1 MILSKRL
8 KLALLAL
15 LGFSTACSSVKEAR
29 RGSADKR
36 GETSEAAA
44 AFATLEAAAEP
55 AADTTERKVPS
66 RLVLMYGVRTP
77 AYPFVE
83 DPVRADTLGIKPQT
97 PAGQP
102 AAPDPEP
109 PASDDAAQQR

>member
-44 AFATLEAAAEP
+44 ASATSEAAAEP
-55 AADTTERKVPS
+55 AADTTGRKVPS

-83 DPVRADTLGIKPQT
+83 DPVRADTPGIKPQT

-109 PASDDAAQQR
+109 PASSDAAQQR

>member
-44 AFATLEAAAEP
+44 ASATSEEP

-109 PASDDAAQQR
+109 PASSDAAQQR

>member
-15 LGFSTACSSVKEAR
+15 LGFSTACSSVREAR

-44 AFATLEAAAEP
+44 ASATSETAAEM

-83 DPVRADTLGIKPQT
+83 DPVRTDTLGLKQQPPT
-97 PAGQP
+97 GQP
-102 AAPDPEP
+102 ATPDPET
-109 PASDDAAQQR
+109 PASDDAAQRR

>member
-36 GETSEAAA
+36 GETS
-44 AFATLEAAAEP
+44 EAAAEP

-102 AAPDPEP
+102 AAPDPES

>member
-44 AFATLEAAAEP
+44 ASATSEAAAEP

-77 AYPFVE
+77 AC
-83 DPVRADTLGIKPQT
+83 R
-97 PAGQP
+97 
-102 AAPDPEP
+102 
-109 PASDDAAQQR
+109 SDGP

>member
-1 MILSKRL
+1 
-8 KLALLAL
+8 
-15 LGFSTACSSVKEAR
+15 
-29 RGSADKR
+29 
-36 GETSEAAA
+36 
-44 AFATLEAAAEP
+44 
-55 AADTTERKVPS
+55 
-66 RLVLMYGVRTP
+66 MYGVRTP

-102 AAPDPEP
+102 AAPDPES